1 MATYVNDLRLKEIS
15 TGDESG
21 TWGTSTNTNLELIGE
36 ALGYATQQVFS
47 SDADATT
54 TVADGASDPARAMYF
69 KITSAGNLTA
79 TRTCTIAPNTV
90 SRVMFIENAT
100 SGSQSIAISQG
111 SGANVTIATGKTA
124 VVYLDGAGAGA
135 AVVDA
140 MAGVDPGVTDTL
152 AEVLTAGNT
161 TTTDQKIQFRD
172 TGIYINSSADGQ
184 LDLVADTEIQ
194 IAASTVDLN
203 GNLDISGTATGA
215 SSFATAAGGTFT
227 TAAGNDL
234 NLVYPDGRSLFF
246 KEAGTT
252 TLTLD
257 NAQGATFAGTI
268 AAGAATFTTADN
280 NAQLTLIS
288 TDADANAGPLIVL
301 DRNSASPADGDVIG
315 SINFN
320 GKNDAA
326 EAHGYAKIESRI
338 VDASNA
344 TEDGRLELATSVA
357 GTEGISRILMDAT
370 ETVVNDNSVD
380 LDFRVESDG
389 ASHML
394 FVDAGNNRVGIG
406 ESSPDTPLHLTTSGT
421 GFAVTIESTSGSATS
436 GPDISIFRN
445 SPSPADEDDLG
456 RIYFHGENDG
466 GTKIEYAMIR
476 SSVNDVTAGTED
488 SSLQFYTYVGG
499 AQADRLAIEATET
512 VLNESSKNVDFRV
525 ESDNLT
531 HALFVEG
538 GTGQLRVN
546 TANWP
551 TNTFGDS
558 AGRHIVG
565 GPNEPLVVLW
575 NEASAAANN
584 ISTLAI
590 GAKSATATTAF
601 GGGWIRGGLENNSD
615 SDGFLGF
622 YTTADAGTN
631 TEQLRIASSGAA
643 TFSSSVT
650 ATKGIFTQAGGDFAA
665 VFTTP
670 FDYVA
675 KFEST
680 DSAAFIVLE
689 DNNSTDNANRIGA
702 VGDSIQIES
711 GNVENALF
719 TSTASVFNENSV
731 DMDFRVESDNNAN
744 MLFVDG
750 GNDNVVIGNSGASNS
765 SQHLAVHGNTGLGNR
780 LTSSSGGGYVTEISG
795 TSLTTDGSNWYGS
808 YGVLNFYA
816 TASYT
821 GSARRWTL
829 TNGYR
834 TNRFAFLVGD
844 TDTTSQ
850 PELDGNGGQASNA
863 FSPLWF
869 DSATGGATFN
879 DDSKDADFRVESD
892 GNANMLFVDAGN
904 DAVGIGGTPNTSSQL
919 TIDASSDA
927 NLVIRADNSMT
938 FVQDALWN
946 SSIFGG
952 AYWNGQAKYGAT
964 NRSVTRLYLGHDGDA
979 TPSSQGLLV
988 HASAQGAANANVTF
1002 ESLASITRAGTVFNE
1017 DSYDRDF
1024 RVESNNSANM
1034 FFLDAST
1041 DRIGIGASAPTDPFT
1056 ISSSFLTVNTP
1067 GTQLAIYGF
1076 DNDSV
1081 FKIGQDGN
1089 NSSLL
1094 TMSDSAANETVR
1106 ITGHGGTLTISGA
1119 LSKGSGSFKIDH
1131 PLPAKTD
1138 THHLVHSFLEAPQA
1152 DNLYRGKVD
1161 LVAGSASVN
1170 IDTVAG
1176 MTDGTFV
1183 LLNREVQCFTSN
1195 ESGWTAVRGSV
1206 SGNTLTITAQDNTCV
1221 DTISWLVIG
1230 ERQDQHMYDTEWTDS
1245 NGKVIVEPLKGE

>member
-1 MATYVNDLRLKEIS
+1 MVTYVNDLRLSELS
-15 TGDESG
+15 TGEGSG
-21 TWGTSTNTNLELIGE
+21 TWGTTTNTNLELIGE
-36 ALGYATQQVFS
+36 ALGYGTEQSFS

-54 TVADGASDPARAMYF
+54 TIGDGVSDPARAMYF
-69 KITSAGNLTA
+69 KVTSAGSLTA
-79 TRTCTIAPNTV
+79 TRTLTIAPNTV

-100 SGSQSIAISQG
+100 TGSQSIAISQG

-124 VVYLDGAGAGA
+124 VVYLDGAGSGA

-140 MAGVDPGVTDTL
+140 MALVDPGVTDTL

-731 DMDFRVESDNNAN
+731 DMDFRVESDSNAHALFLNGANGKLAIGGTNTSTSAPSLDTGVYLQSQTNDDVVGYNLYVNEGVNNRRASFFLDDTN
-744 MLFVDG
+744 GLYGIDASAGSGVPNFVLRRAGNEYYRVDGSGNTFNEDGADYDFRVESDSNTHMLFVDG
-750 GNDNVVIGNSGASNS
+750 GNDRVGIN
-765 SQHLAVHGNTGLGNR
+765 
-780 LTSSSGGGYVTEISG
+780 TSSPSTLVDIYDG
-795 TSLTTDGSNWYGS
+795 TLP
-808 YGVLNFYA
+808 VL
-816 TASYT
+816 
-821 GSARRWTL
+821 RL
-829 TNGYR
+829 TNGRNETSGTDYDLGKIEFFSEDSSGTGKR
-834 TNRFAFLVGD
+834 VLTEINAIADAGSTAPGGKFVIKTAVTNSAAVERVRFDAGD
-844 TDTTSQ
+844 EVVFNDTSTDT
-850 PELDGNGGQASNA
+850 
-863 FSPLWF
+863 
-869 DSATGGATFN
+869 
-879 DDSKDADFRVESD
+879 DFRVESD
-892 GNANMLFVDAGN
+892 DNANMLLVDAGGN
-904 DAVGIGGTPNTSSQL
+904 FVGINNTSSDNLSVLSTTNKTSGNAISITSNSPISGSGEYAYYVEGAMSVNTVSAGSVLSIPITSQSSKWERH
-919 TIDASSDA
+919 TVEMIFASGE
-927 NLVIRADNSMT
+927 
-938 FVQDALWN
+938 FN
-946 SSIFGG
+946 SSVNTKAGSCRFSFAALNTIG
-952 AYWNGQAKYGAT
+952 NG
-964 NRSVTRLYLGHDGDA
+964 
-979 TPSSQGLLV
+979 
-988 HASAQGAANANVTF
+988 
-1002 ESLASITRAGTVFNE
+1002 GTVTNLENTGNVSGVSSSGMNIQVSFTNAF
-1017 DSYDRDF
+1017 DAGQ
-1024 RVESNNSANM
+1024 SNYE
-1034 FFLDAST
+1034 
-1041 DRIGIGASAPTDPFT
+1041 GVHVYYKV
-1056 ISSSFLTVNTP
+1056 ISSRAVYVQFWN
-1067 GTQLAIYGF
+1067 
-1076 DNDSV
+1076 
-1081 FKIGQDGN
+1081 
-1089 NSSLL
+1089 
-1094 TMSDSAANETVR
+1094 M
-1106 ITGHGGTLTISGA
+1106 TL
-1119 LSKGSGSFKIDH
+1119 
-1131 PLPAKTD
+1131 
-1138 THHLVHSFLEAPQA
+1138 
-1152 DNLYRGKVD
+1152 N
-1161 LVAGSASVN
+1161 
-1170 IDTVAG
+1170 
-1176 MTDGTFV
+1176 
-1183 LLNREVQCFTSN
+1183 
-1195 ESGWTAVRGSV
+1195 
-1206 SGNTLTITAQDNTCV
+1206 
-1221 DTISWLVIG
+1221 
-1230 ERQDQHMYDTEWTDS
+1230 
-1245 NGKVIVEPLKGE
+1245 